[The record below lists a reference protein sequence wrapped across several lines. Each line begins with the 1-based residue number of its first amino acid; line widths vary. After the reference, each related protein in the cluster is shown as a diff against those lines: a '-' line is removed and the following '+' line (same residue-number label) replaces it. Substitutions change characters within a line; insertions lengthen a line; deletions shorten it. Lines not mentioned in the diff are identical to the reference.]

1 MLSEKDMTTDIDT
14 SRPGG
19 PVATWSDAARRE
31 WSVQLQPRRVV
42 LRSADEVI
50 DVPQS
55 EWVQDIY
62 VAPHGQG
69 YIIRFATSDREIGFI
84 LSSEQAGPLLRHI
97 GRTPEAP
104 PQLDV
109 LVDDETRQAPLLWPK
124 VSPLAVWAV
133 ICSSVVFVPIIGVVP
148 AVAAIVLLVTH
159 RRTVRRSRAWNH
171 SRVLCWV
178 AFVFLIGGAAVHA
191 LAFIGLAQNRGR
203 PAAPFEVF
211 DIAAPPERQ
220 DPVEARSPSDGSPLR
235 ANQASRTAAPVLAA
249 VQFWQRDHNWGMIIA
264 GLFVVIISLS
274 FHEAGH
280 AISAWWLGVDFAR
293 RDGRV
298 TLNPASHIDPVGT
311 ILLPLILFMADLGVF
326 GWARPV
332 PVRVDG
338 VPRPRRAHILIS
350 IAGPGVNLLIA
361 AASLALLLA
370 LGCMVGMVIPEA
382 KVRYFA
388 SYDFTLCVT
397 ATGFPLASVFGAV
410 CTILKLS
417 FIINVFLAC
426 FNLIPIPP
434 LDGSWVLEKMFP
446 LTLGPIYDRI
456 RPFGFIL
463 FLMLIYS
470 GLLRYLLYPV
480 GFVMFPG
487 LELLSRATPYCPADC
502 WAPAARRKSSNFP
515 PEKTDLRV

>member
-1 MLSEKDMTTDIDT
+1 MTTDIDT
-14 SRPGG
+14 SRSGG

-31 WSVQLQPRRVV
+31 WSVQLPSRRVV
-42 LRSADEVI
+42 LRSADEVV

-55 EWVQDIY
+55 EWMQDIY

-69 YIIRFATSDREIGFI
+69 YIIRFATRDREIGFI

-104 PQLDV
+104 TQLDV

-133 ICSSVVFVPIIGVVP
+133 ICSSMVFVPIVGVVP
-148 AVAAIVLLVTH
+148 AVAAIILLVAH

-171 SRVLCWV
+171 SRVLCRV

-191 LAFIGLAQNRGR
+191 LAFIGMAQNRGR
-203 PAAPFEVF
+203 PAAAFQVF

-220 DPVEARSPSDGSPLR
+220 DNRCSATPCGWRRLVNAPLVNAPPTR
-235 ANQASRTAAPVLAA
+235 GGATDASPVLAA
-249 VQFWQRDHNWGMIIA
+249 ESFWQRDHNWGMIIA

-280 AISAWWLGVDFAR
+280 AISAWWLGDDFAR

-332 PVRVDG
+332 PVRVDH

-370 LGCMVGMVIPEA
+370 LGCMVGMAIPEA

-388 SYDFTLCVT
+388 SYDFTLGVT
-397 ATGFPLASVFGAV
+397 ATGFPLASVFGAM

-456 RPFGFIL
+456 RPYGFIL

-480 GFVMFPG
+480 VFVMFPG
-487 LELLSRATPYCPADC
+487 LELLSRATP
-502 WAPAARRKSSNFP
+502 F
-515 PEKTDLRV
+515 